1 MIKWIC
7 WKVVKW
13 AQDYD
18 AYKKFQESDDRTEMV
33 YATAAPSPKRR
44 NQISVGH
51 DVDIQRTF
59 RFDVTMA
66 RGGVIVTTR
75 RYDPKKDETHEIV
88 NVLHDD
94 SEDLTKD
101 IAGIVSMEILKS

>member
-1 MIKWIC
+1 MIKWLC

-18 AYKKFQESDDRTEMV
+18 AYRKFQESDDRSEMV
-33 YATAAPSPKRR
+33 YATVSPKRANR
-44 NQISVGH
+44 LAISSDGAEVT
-51 DVDIQRTF
+51 RTF
-59 RFDVTMA
+59 RFDVTIA

-75 RYDPKKDETHEIV
+75 RYDPKKDESHEIV

-101 IAGIVSMEILKS
+101 IAGIVAMEILKS